1 MPLILNKQDNNKW
14 IDLTDVLVQVP
25 KTNLEITDY
34 VGFQDTYS
42 SQKSIEI
49 RRTKNK
55 NIILTDR
62 NWDERHNVTVGGA
75 RDSLQLAIPHFP
87 ADDGI
92 TVNDVDGVVQVN
104 SIQEAQALES
114 VGAVRQEKMSRL
126 QDAHALTKAVARMQL
141 ITTGTVYAPTGTLR
155 QTYGPTVNFYTEFG
169 VTRTEIGVNLAS
181 GIDPRAQVEEVIK
194 SVRNAARNGG
204 QYRRIVAFC
213 STSFFNALWTNAY
226 VTDAVKYFQQAQ
238 SLAILTGRPEAAAG
252 LDSRYRSL
260 DLWGVL
266 WIDAG
271 EAGYEDASGTFVPMI
286 PEGDAYVFPYGLR
299 DLFKTYYAPAQKFST
314 INRTAQGSYWFEY
327 ANEKDEIIEIESEQ
341 NFMNAT
347 LYPGA
352 IQRLYLDS

>member
-1 MPLILNKQDNNKW
+1 MPLILNRQDNNKW
-14 IDLTDVLVQVP
+14 IDLTDVLTQVP

-34 VGFQDTYS
+34 VGFQDVYS
-42 SQKSIEI
+42 TQKHIEI

-75 RDSLQLAIPHFP
+75 RDSLQLSIPHFP

-114 VGAVRQEKMSRL
+114 VGAVRNEKMSRL
-126 QDAHALTKAVARMQL
+126 QDAHSLTKAVARMQL
-141 ITTGTVYAPTGTLR
+141 ITQGTVYAPEGTLR

-169 VTRTEIGVNLAS
+169 VTRTEIPVALAA
-181 GIDPRAQVEEVIK
+181 GTDPRVQVEAIIR
-194 SVRNAARNGG
+194 SVREAARQGG
-204 QYRRIVAFC
+204 GYRRIVAFC

-238 SLAILTGRPEAAAG
+238 SLSILTGRPEAAAG

-266 WIDAG
+266 WIDCG
-271 EAGYEDASGTFVPMI
+271 EAGYEDEAGEFVPMI
-286 PEGDAYVFPYGLR
+286 PEGDAYVFPYGMR
-299 DLFKTYYAPAQKFST
+299 DLFKTYYAPAQKFAT
-314 INRTAQGSYWFEY
+314 INRTAQFALWYSSL
-327 ANEKDEIIEIESEQ
+327 KS
-341 NFMNAT
+341 
-347 LYPGA
+347 
-352 IQRLYLDS
+352 

>member
-1 MPLILNKQDNNKW
+1 MPLVLNRNDQTRW
-14 IDLTDVLVQVP
+14 VDLTDTLVQTPNNVM
-25 KTNLEITDY
+25 ITDIL
-34 VGFQDTYS
+34 GFQDVYS
-42 SQKSIEI
+42 TQKKIEI

-75 RDSLQLAIPHFP
+75 RDALQLSIPHFP

-92 TVNDVDGVVQVN
+92 TVNDVDGVVQAN
-104 SIQEAQALES
+104 SIQEAQTLES
-114 VGAVRQEKMSRL
+114 VGAVRLEKMTRL
-126 QDAHALTKAVARMQL
+126 REAHALTKAIARTQL
-141 ITTGTVYAPTGTLR
+141 ITQGTAYAPNGTLR
-155 QTYGPTVNFYTEFG
+155 QTYGPTVNYYTEFG
-169 VTRTEIGVNLAS
+169 ITRTEIGIDLSA
-181 GIDPRAQVEEVIK
+181 GTDPRASVEEIVK

-204 QYRRIVAFC
+204 GFTRIVALC
-213 STSFFNALWTNAY
+213 STSFFNSLWMNAY
-226 VTDAVKYFQQAQ
+226 VTDAVKYFQQRQ
-238 SLAILTGRPEAAAG
+238 SLQILTGRPEPALG
-252 LDSRYRSL
+252 LDAQFRSL
-260 DLWGVL
+260 ELWGVL

-271 EAGYEDASGTFVPMI
+271 AAGYEDTAGNFVELI

-341 NFMNAT
+341 NFLNAT

-352 IQRLYLDS
+352 IQRLYLD